1 MPQPQFAVDGSV
13 RRRIHLF
20 RHGDVSY
27 VTEDGERVADPTAV
41 SLTDWGHAQAAEMG
55 EFTSHL
61 KFDHAA
67 CSGLLRTV
75 QTAGGILK
83 GRGLDLQKIP
93 GMQEIRSGDARQN
106 EGVTLEDLA
115 YSFAK
120 AGEPG
125 ARYHGGEAFAD
136 FEDRVLQGLY
146 SLLETPHWHSMALV
160 LHGGVNRIIL
170 GWALGSGLASFAKF
184 EQNTCCLNII
194 DVDTHPDTGAH
205 VRTLVR
211 GVNITAYNTARH
223 EDHLTTLEVGVARM
237 KKLQD
242 GK

>member
-27 VTEDGERVADPTAV
+27 VTDKGERVADPTAV
-41 SLTDWGHAQAAEMG
+41 PLTDWGQEQAVEMG
-55 EFTSHL
+55 EFLSHL
-61 KFDHAA
+61 KFDYAA

-75 QTAGGILK
+75 QTAGGILN
-83 GRGLDLQKIP
+83 GRDLELHKYP
-93 GMQEIRSGDARQN
+93 DMQEIKSGDARHQQ
-106 EGVTLEDLA
+106 GVTLDDLA

-120 AGEPG
+120 AGDPG
-125 ARYHGGEAFAD
+125 ARYHGGEAFAE
-136 FEDRVLQGLY
+136 FEERVLKGLFN
-146 SLLETPHWHSMALV
+146 LLEQPHWHSMALV

-170 GWALGSGLASFAKF
+170 GWALGSGLQSFAKF
-184 EQNTCCLNII
+184 EQNTCCLNIV

-237 KKLQD
+237 KKLQED
-242 GK
+242 K